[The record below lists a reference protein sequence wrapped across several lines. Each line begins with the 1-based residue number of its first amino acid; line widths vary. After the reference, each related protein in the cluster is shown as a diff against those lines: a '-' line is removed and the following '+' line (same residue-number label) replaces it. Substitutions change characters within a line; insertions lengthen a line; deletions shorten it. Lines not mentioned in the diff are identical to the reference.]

1 MGPWTRTVAGGV
13 FSCDAPVMLRARVG
27 VVVVVA
33 ACWTS
38 SPPPRV
44 EKPVEPSSVPA
55 AEEVHATL
63 RIDATPG
70 PKHFQGV
77 WLELAA
83 DKRWVID
90 YRPHEL
96 WRGFDGQAVIVTGHC
111 YVPFGEALLAT
122 HFKVERMRFATPPSG
137 SVPILEVGRERL
149 VRGMLVEHEYAAGS
163 KLAGSRDTRFRPDTP
178 IDGVAVFQIAGG
190 IGQDTPTFDTPITV
204 KARTL
209 VGNRTYSS
217 TSSDAQIWIVST
229 HEASYV
235 EDLEHAPKIVPCPK

>member
-13 FSCDAPVMLRARVG
+13 FSCDAPVMLCARVG

-38 SPPPRV
+38 SPPRV
-44 EKPVEPSSVPA
+44 EKPVEPSSVAA

-90 YRPHEL
+90 YRPREL
-96 WRGFDGQAVIVTGHC
+96 WRGFDGQSVIVTGHC

-122 HFKVERMRFATPPSG
+122 HFKVERMRFATSLRWG
-137 SVPILEVGRERL
+137 SVPILEVGPERL

-163 KLAGSRDTRFRPDTP
+163 KLAGSRETRFQPDTP
-178 IDGVAVFQIAGG
+178 IDGVAAFQIAGG
-190 IGQDTPTFDTPITV
+190 IGPDAPTFDTRITV
-204 KARTL
+204 KARAL
-209 VGNRTYSS
+209 VGNRAYTS

-229 HEASYV
+229 HAASYV
-235 EDLEHAPKIVPCPK
+235 EDPEHAPKIVPCPK

>member
-13 FSCDAPVMLRARVG
+13 SLCDAPVVLRARVG

-38 SPPPRV
+38 SSPPRV

-90 YRPHEL
+90 YRPNEL

-111 YVPFGEALLAT
+111 YVPFGEALRAT
-122 HFKVERMRFATPPSG
+122 HFKVERMRFAARGTRV
-137 SVPILEVGRERL
+137 VPFFEVGPERL
-149 VRGMLVEHEYAAGS
+149 MRGMLVEHAWPAGS
-163 KLAGSRDTRFRPDTP
+163 KLAGSSEVRFRPDAP
-178 IDGVAVFQIAGG
+178 IDGVTDFQIAGG
-190 IGQDTPTFDTPITV
+190 LGSDGPTFDTPIKI
-204 KARTL
+204 KARAL
-209 VGNRTYSS
+209 VINRAYTATASGDS
-217 TSSDAQIWIVST
+217 IWILST
-229 HEASYV
+229 HGASYA
-235 EDLEHAPKIVPCPK
+235 EDPEHAPKLVPCPR